1 MPETVRI
8 DRQGRADLGMRT
20 RLTKARTPTPPETD
34 GALALKKPRTVVTIK
49 AAPREKPRLKVAAYC
64 RVSTL
69 LSSQEGSIASQRKH
83 YEDEIASH
91 GGWEFAGAYIEAGAS
106 GTKAESRPEL
116 QRLLSDC
123 RAGKVDLVLTKSVSR
138 FARNT
143 ADCLS
148 MVRELTSLG
157 VDVRFEKEG
166 LDTAAMGSEFMLS
179 VLACLAED
187 ESRSVSGNLKWGIRK
202 RFEHGGYKVAVA
214 PYGYRREG
222 EALVIEPGEAEV
234 VRRIFRESL
243 EGMGTRRIA
252 KGLNAGGIPSP
263 RGGEW
268 TQKTVRHILGNP
280 AYIGDALY
288 QKSYRDGDFRQ
299 RANHG
304 ELDQYLDEGHHDAI
318 ISHEDFGKAA
328 VMARLG
334 AEGGGSEDMDARP
347 DHDAKRRKR
356 YGLSG
361 RLTCAKC
368 GRTLYRNVGKSG
380 TATYSC
386 GCRGG
391 RVMEESIRNAFI
403 TCLNKLSFSQ
413 SLPEGMRVLDAYIAR
428 LAAEG
433 RGISKGRAGEIDGEL
448 ERNRVELETL
458 TAVALAHG
466 FHDREWKEQAMLLM
480 ERDRLQ
486 AEKAKLLSRPPLAAR
501 AAELR
506 ALVSGWEPAGS
517 PAAFPEEAFADLVEG
532 AEVRAGETVTFNF
545 ACGLSLAED
554 IREDRYADQ
563 DTIRVHD

>member
-1 MPETVRI
+1 MPETVRL
-8 DRQGRADLGMRT
+8 DGQGRADMGFRT
-20 RLTKARTPTPPETD
+20 RLAQMPAETVTETD
-34 GALALKKPRTVVTIK
+34 GTLALKKPRTVVTIK
-49 AAPREKPRLKVAAYC
+49 AAPRAKPHLKVAAYC

-83 YEDEIASH
+83 YEDEITAR

-116 QRLLSDC
+116 QRLLADC

-143 ADCLS
+143 ADCLE
-148 MVRELTSLG
+148 MVRELTGLG

-166 LDTAAMGSEFMLS
+166 LDTATMGSEFMLS

-214 PYGYRREG
+214 PYGYHREG
-222 EALVIEPGEAEV
+222 VELVIDPEEADI

-243 EGMGTRRIA
+243 EGAGSRRIA
-252 KGLNAGGIPSP
+252 RGLNESGIPSP

-280 AYIGDALY
+280 AYTGDSLY

-299 RANHG
+299 RINRG
-304 ELDQYLDEGHHDAI
+304 ELDQFLDEDHHEAI
-318 ISHEDFGKAA
+318 ISREDFGKAA
-328 VMARLG
+328 AMARLG
-334 AEGGGSEDMDARP
+334 AECGGSEDMDARP

-361 RLTCAKC
+361 RLTCATC
-368 GRTLYRNVGKSG
+368 GRTMYRNVSKSK
-380 TATYSC
+380 TATYAC
-386 GCRGG
+386 GCKGG
-391 RVMEESIRNAFI
+391 RVPEESIKNAFL
-403 TCLNKLSFSQ
+403 TCLNKLAFSQ
-413 SLPEGMRVLDAYIAR
+413 TLPEGQCVLDAYILR
-428 LAAEG
+428 LSGEG
-433 RGISKGRAGEIDGEL
+433 RGVAKDRAAKIDEAL
-448 ERNRVELETL
+448 EQNRIKLETL

-480 ERDRLQ
+480 ERERLQ
-486 AEKAKLLSRPPLAAR
+486 AEKAKILSRTPLAAR

-506 ALVSGWEPAGS
+506 AFVSGWMPARNT
-517 PAAFPEEAFADLVEG
+517 AAFPEEAFADLVEN
-532 AEVRAGETVTFNF
+532 AEVRAGDSVTFHF
-545 ACGLSLAED
+545 ACGLSLAES
-554 IREDRYADQ
+554 IKEETYADQ
-563 DTIRVHD
+563 DTIRVCD